1 VDTVGQMTQE
11 ELRKLIEALV
21 EEAVEQKLVEMLG
34 DPDKGLALRETVR
47 DRLLQQRQA
56 VAAGERG
63 QPLADVMQR
72 LGLE

>member
-1 VDTVGQMTQE
+1 MDTVGQMTRE
-11 ELRKLIEALV
+11 ELRNLIEALV

-34 DPDKGLALRETVR
+34 DPDIGLTLRETVR

-63 QPLADVMQR
+63 QPLTDVMQR